1 MQRLSV
7 FSLCLPPQGG
17 VSPPPL
23 AGPLDPDSLLR
34 QASSLSA
41 FPAVYQNLRERGVVL
56 DPDWDDR
63 FRHNYIHNSALQQEE
78 SRLLAALRRAG
89 LACCA
94 IKGVGL
100 VELLYPDLSWR
111 AVADI
116 DLLARPD
123 QVEPAY
129 FVLKDLGLR
138 DAAGLP
144 WNPASLARQVAQPDY
159 AFAEL
164 VLLSPLGAIIE
175 LHWDW
180 PGEAFPA
187 GNPAL
192 DSEPFLLYLCR
203 HAGKHFWSSLQN
215 LCDLELYLRRV
226 GDQFD
231 WGRFWRLARRHG
243 WERVCAAGFEV
254 CANLFERP
262 LRPGERQASSRA
274 ARRLSRRAAGMLLS
288 GTKPWWWR
296 SKPLRLLRA
305 YTWRQRLGRVLRW
318 LAPPPWHWN
327 QSGTR
332 SAIGV
337 WLRRYR
343 RLGFRMLARLVP
355 SRRWR
360 IRLEK
365 AGELSGR
372 DWLCLVRALWT
383 LSVVRLA
390 LPVVSFDRLQRWAG
404 TVRAT
409 PEVSTPDPPRTAWL
423 VNVAANLHPAPMR
436 CLARSLTLA
445 RLLARRGIATELK
458 LGVRLEGENLLA
470 HAWVEWQGRPLNDA
484 HGVVPQ
490 YAELSRP

>member
-7 FSLCLPPQGG
+7 FSLCLPPQRG
-17 VSPPPL
+17 VSGPPP
-23 AGPLDPDSLLR
+23 GPLDPDSLLR

-41 FPAVYQNLRERGVVL
+41 FPAVYQNLRERGVAL
-56 DPDWDDR
+56 DPGWDDR

-78 SRLLAALRRAG
+78 SLLLAALRRAG
-89 LACCA
+89 LSCCA

-111 AVADI
+111 AIADI
-116 DLLARPD
+116 DLMARPD

-129 FVLKDLGLR
+129 FALKDLGLQ

-164 VLLSPLGAIIE
+164 VLLSHLGAIIE

-180 PGEAFPA
+180 PGEAFPTD
-187 GNPAL
+187 NPAL

-226 GDQFD
+226 GDQLD

-243 WERVCAAGFEV
+243 WERVCATGFQV
-254 CANLFERP
+254 CADLFERP
-262 LRPGERQASSRA
+262 LRSGERQAASPA
-274 ARRLSRRAAGMLLS
+274 ARRLSRCAAGMLLS

-296 SKPLRLLRA
+296 SKPLRLLRV

-327 QSGTR
+327 QPGTG
-332 SAIGV
+332 SAAGV

-343 RLGFRMLARLVP
+343 RLSFQMLARLVP

-365 AGELSGR
+365 AGDLSGR
-372 DWLCLVRALWT
+372 DWLCLVQALWT
-383 LSVVRLA
+383 LSLVRLA
-390 LPVVSFDRLQRWAG
+390 LPLVSFDRLQRWAG
-404 TVRAT
+404 AVRAA
-409 PEVSTPDPPRTAWL
+409 SGAITPDPPRTAWL
-423 VNVAANLHPAPMR
+423 VNVAANLHPVPML
-436 CLARSLTLA
+436 CLARSVALV
-445 RLLARRGIATELK
+445 RLLARQGIATELK
-458 LGVRLEGENLLA
+458 LGVRMEQQNLLA
-470 HAWVEWQGRPLNDA
+470 HAWVEWQGHPLNDA
-484 HGVVPQ
+484 ERVVPQ
-490 YAELSRP
+490 YAELSHP